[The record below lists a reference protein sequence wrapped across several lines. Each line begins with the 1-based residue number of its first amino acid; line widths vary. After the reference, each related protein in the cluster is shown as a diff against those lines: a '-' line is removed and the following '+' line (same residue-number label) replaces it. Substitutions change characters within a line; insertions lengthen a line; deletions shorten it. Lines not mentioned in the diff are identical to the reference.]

1 VQEVKMAVLV
11 TGGTGFTGANIVRE
25 LAERGNEVVSL
36 DIVPPDDMVQ
46 RYLAPWA
53 KQVTWL
59 TGDIVSGA
67 DLEAVSAYERVES
80 IVHAATY
87 TPYGDTEKR
96 NGRRVCDIN
105 LEGTLNVLD
114 LARRLEVK
122 RFMYISS
129 AAVYQGQATPG
140 EPLKEDMPLR
150 LEGYPLSPYGFYATT
165 KLASE
170 LLTQRYAYL
179 YGFEAASIRMSQNWG
194 PVERVSPYH
203 TRVSLP
209 NEWTGKAVR
218 GEPVEASPFGKGITE
233 GRSFGVDHIYIKDTA
248 TAVAMM
254 LEAPALSYP
263 TYNISTGRA
272 LSLHEMVEAI
282 RQASPGVTF
291 VEPVPGDDPTR
302 ERQTYLDVT
311 RLREDLGFVPRYDLV
326 SALEDFIDWRR
337 AFGFM
342 D

>member
-1 VQEVKMAVLV
+1 MAVLV

-25 LAERGNEVVSL
+25 LAERGNDVVSL

-150 LEGYPLSPYGFYATT
+150 LEGYSSESLWVLRHHQAGQRAPYPEVRVPL
-165 KLASE
+165 
-170 LLTQRYAYL
+170 R
-179 YGFEAASIRMSQNWG
+179 
-194 PVERVSPYH
+194 
-203 TRVSLP
+203 
-209 NEWTGKAVR
+209 VR
-218 GEPVEASPFGKGITE
+218 GRKHTHVAELGSHRE
-233 GRSFGVDHIYIKDTA
+233 GVT
-248 TAVAMM
+248 
-254 LEAPALSYP
+254 LSYP
-263 TYNISTGRA
+263 CVLAQRVDGQSGPWRA
-272 LSLHEMVEAI
+272 YRGL
-282 RQASPGVTF
+282 T
-291 VEPVPGDDPTR
+291 
-302 ERQTYLDVT
+302 
-311 RLREDLGFVPRYDLV
+311 LRKRDY
-326 SALEDFIDWRR
+326 
-337 AFGFM
+337 
-342 D
+342 